1 MRARLGWPCLLVL
14 SLGALVTPTTAGG
27 EYHSGKTIRIVVG
40 FAPGGGSD
48 TYARVLARHLGRHVP
63 GKPGV
68 AVENMGGAGSL
79 IAANYGY
86 RVARP
91 DGLTIVNFHGSQIL
105 GQVVGREG
113 VDFDARSYLWLGA
126 PAREIAVCALSRRDG
141 IRGIGQWMAAGSP
154 VKIGSTG
161 PGGATH
167 DVPRVLQSAL
177 HLPIHLV
184 RGYRGTAE
192 IRLAVQSGEVGGI
205 CLQWESLRATW
216 REELATGEAGV
227 VVQTGAKPLPELPDV
242 PLALDLA
249 RTEEARQLIRAGI
262 MAPSTIARAYALPPG
277 TPAEL
282 VRILRAAFLETLS
295 DPEFVADAGRSKLDV
310 DPVVSERFEQAVN
323 ELFALDATVVAKL
336 RGLLR

>member
-1 MRARLGWPCLLVL
+1 MRAPLTWLCLLGL
-14 SLGALVTPTTAGG
+14 GLGALAPGTARG
-27 EYHSGKTIRIVVG
+27 EYHAGKTIRIVVG
-40 FAPGGGSD
+40 FPPGGGFD
-48 TYARVLARHLGRHVP
+48 TYSRALARHLGRHVP
-63 GKPGV
+63 GEPTV
-68 AVENMGGAGSL
+68 VVENMAGAGSL

-113 VDFDARSYLWLGA
+113 VDFDARRYLWLGA
-126 PAREIAVCALSRRDG
+126 PAREIAVCVLRRRDG
-141 IRGIGQWMAAGSP
+141 ILGIGQWMAAAQP

-177 HLPIHLV
+177 SLPIHLV

-192 IRLAVQSGEVGGI
+192 IRLAVQGGEVGGV

-216 REELATGEAGV
+216 QEELATGEARV
-227 VVQTGAKPLPELPDV
+227 VIQTGAKPLPELTDV

-249 RTEEARQLIRAGI
+249 RTEETRQLIRAGI
-262 MAPSTIARAYALPPG
+262 MVPGTIARAYALPPG
-277 TPAEL
+277 TPPDL
-282 VRILRAAFLETLS
+282 VRVLRTAFVDTLG
-295 DPEFVADAGRSKLDV
+295 DPAFAADAGRSRLDV
-310 DPVVSERFEQAVN
+310 DPVVGERFEQAVN
-323 ELFALDATVVAKL
+323 ELFGLSATLVTKL
-336 RGLLR
+336 RELLR